1 MIVVYFTVVN
11 MEQIFMIEVYVKKIV
26 LKIEPYQKDE
36 YELRME
42 EEERKREEE
51 RLAALEAAKNAKKKK
66 GKKAKPKKPKKGKK
80 GKKGKEPPL
89 PSEEEMKFMQTCTM
103 QMNCLP
109 LFDFYVAHDNFVA
122 PPPPPPP
129 PKGKKGKKAKKP
141 KKGKKG
147 KKAAVFKRSLPSEP
161 LPQPPFFGVG
171 NSVMFVSRPSKLEEV
186 LRKTP
191 LYISVWNREEML
203 NCIGFCIVE
212 WHKSFFEAIKKAEDF
227 NPVDYDKAE
236 FRDTSRQEMVTN
248 TVELVR
254 PLQCE
259 EDLQASGEVEFY
271 IRLSCLGNRVIS
283 YFVCLPEMERLP
295 GRKYL
300 NDDLKL
306 KDVEV
311 VRHWEGTVID
321 DVPPVAYFFGA
332 PDITRLPI
340 RAQEEPRV
348 YEDFVAPFTRS
359 ELAILAMGFPKG
371 PCGGTNCLKRME
383 YRGSQHQFIHGETV
397 KGKYQHGQFVN
408 KRDVHGPC
416 GRLDCPLAKKVRTYL
431 CNEGMY
437 KTCRKP
443 CAKDYY

>member
-1 MIVVYFTVVN
+1 
-11 MEQIFMIEVYVKKIV
+11 MEQIFMIEVYVKKIL
-26 LKIEPYQKDE
+26 LKVEPTEKDE

-42 EEERKREEE
+42 DEERRKEAEA
-51 RLAALEAAKNAKKKK
+51 LAAAEAALAAKKKK
-66 GKKAKPKKPKKGKK
+66 GKPKKPKKPKK

-109 LFDFYVAHDNFVA
+109 LFDFLIAHDNFIA

-129 PKGKKGKKAKKP
+129 LKGKKGKKPKKP

-147 KKAAVFKRSLPSEP
+147 KKGAVMKRELPSEP

-171 NSVMFVSRPSKLEEV
+171 NSVMFISRPTKLKEV
-186 LRKTP
+186 LSKTP
-191 LYISVWNREEML
+191 LYITVWNREEML

-212 WHKSFFEAIKKAEDF
+212 WHKSFFDALNKAGDF
-227 NPVDYDKAE
+227 NPVNMDQAE
-236 FRDTSRQEMVTN
+236 YRDSSRQEIVTN

-254 PLQCE
+254 TLQCE
-259 EDLQASGEVEFY
+259 EDLKASGEIEFY
-271 IRLSCLGNRVIS
+271 IRLSCLGNRIVS
-283 YFVCLPEMERLP
+283 YFISLPEMERLP

-311 VRHWEGTVID
+311 VRHWEGTTID
-321 DVPPVAYFFGA
+321 DVPPVAYLFGA
-332 PDITRLPI
+332 PDITRSPI
-340 RAQEEPRV
+340 RPVEVPKVFEE
-348 YEDFVAPFTRS
+348 FVAPFTRS

-383 YRGSQHQFIHGETV
+383 FRGSQHQFIHGETV

-416 GRLDCPLAKKVRTYL
+416 GRLDCPLAKKVRAYI
-431 CNEGMY
+431 CNEGAY

-443 CAKDYY
+443 CSKDYY